1 MTRDCLVLAPP
12 PVDVSP
18 APGKLLRFLGY
29 RAVAAGELEA
39 LADERPPPDHA
50 KEREQNRIPV
60 EIAPGKEITLS
71 PGEHSELIRAIIE
84 RFAPRFAPGS
94 VLVYAGDTGD
104 KWGYFDAPLLA
115 GLGVDVDS
123 HGKMPTWC
131 CTSQRKTGC
140 CWSSPSPVT
149 ARSMAS
155 VTPSWR
161 SCSPDRLPDW
171 SM

>member
-84 RFAPRFAPGS
+84 DFAPRFAPGS
-94 VLVYAGDTGD
+94 VLVYAGGGSWST
-104 KWGYFDAPLLA
+104 A
-115 GLGVDVDS
+115 GRRS
-123 HGKMPTWC
+123 ASRPRWC
-131 CTSQRKTGC
+131 PHAAAGPAG
-140 CWSSPSPVT
+140 PS
-149 ARSMAS
+149 AR
-155 VTPSWR
+155 
-161 SCSPDRLPDW
+161 
-171 SM
+171 